1 MSKTEYY
8 EETISDVIKQ
18 IDSNQLFLP
27 ALQRKFV
34 WKTEQIESL
43 FDSIMQGFPI
53 GTFLF
58 WELDDPKAIND
69 YVFYEFVDHYHVRKT
84 RNEEAILSGRKN
96 IVTVLD
102 GQQRLT
108 SMNIALRGSYRYKIH
123 RKH

>member
-1 MSKTEYY
+1 MERKTEYY
-8 EETISDVIKQ
+8 EEPIAEIIKR

-58 WELDDPKAIND
+58 WELNDPKAIND
-69 YVFYEFVDHYHVRKT
+69 YVFYEFVDHYHVRKS

-96 IVTVLD
+96 IVSVLD

-108 SMNIALRGSYRYKIH
+108 SMNIALSKQL
-123 RKH
+123 KLVWV